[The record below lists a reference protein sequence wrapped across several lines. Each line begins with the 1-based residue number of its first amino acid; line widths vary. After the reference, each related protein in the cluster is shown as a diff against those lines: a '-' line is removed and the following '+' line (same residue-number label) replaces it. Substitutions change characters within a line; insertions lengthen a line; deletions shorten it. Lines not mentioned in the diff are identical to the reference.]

1 MRLELIRGN
10 EIVSLK
16 WYEVLET
23 KNIAE
28 KGQPRKLWTDFGT
41 QSKLDLTA
49 TRYQVR
55 LVAFHADGKEALY
68 SEERAIDLRED
79 GLNFLKQNCI
89 TDQTGV
95 RKAHLGLFFAD
106 GAYSAEAAT
115 LQTLPINVKK
125 NARSPALSPSPR
137 HTMRDRKAEKR
148 ATTPTLIKLFGL
160 ISDIQFFTSAS
171 TGRLIEPALRHNSS
185 TAKY

>member
-28 KGQPRKLWTDFGT
+28 KGQPRKLWTDFVAFSCPIVVSKYDAKLVQAGFGT

-115 LQTLPINVKK
+115 LQD
-125 NARSPALSPSPR
+125 PA
-137 HTMRDRKAEKR
+137 H
-148 ATTPTLIKLFGL
+148 
-160 ISDIQFFTSAS
+160 
-171 TGRLIEPALRHNSS
+171 
-185 TAKY
+185 